1 MNNKAGLITQLKDL
15 FRRWEE
21 QLLTMSEAEITTRQL
36 SPGRSVKD
44 DVAHLRA
51 WLQVSIAR
59 LEAAV
64 SGNDPAYPDWVHGT
78 DPDSDSEE
86 DTQGFNERIYQAHRE
101 ESWSVVYHNW
111 QNGVVYFLELAE
123 KTPEDVLSDKDRFP
137 WLKGYPLLAILQGA
151 LEHHEEHMDGFGDR
165 LLQGINHRLIYSSK

>member
-1 MNNKAGLITQLKDL
+1 MDNKSKLIAQLKDVL
-15 FRRWEE
+15 RRWEE
-21 QLLTMSEAEITTRQL
+21 QLLIMNEAEIVTRQL

-59 LEAAV
+59 LEAAL
-64 SGNDPAYPDWVHGT
+64 SGKDPSYPDWVHGL

-86 DTQGFNERIYQAHRE
+86 DTQAFNEGIYLTHCE
-101 ESWSVVYHNW
+101 DSWPIVYHNW
-111 QNGVVYFLELAE
+111 QEGFVHFIELAE
-123 KTPEDVLSDKDRFP
+123 KIPEEVLSDKDRYP

-151 LEHHEEHMDGFGDR
+151 LEHHEEHMDGFR
-165 LLQGINHRLIYSSK
+165 